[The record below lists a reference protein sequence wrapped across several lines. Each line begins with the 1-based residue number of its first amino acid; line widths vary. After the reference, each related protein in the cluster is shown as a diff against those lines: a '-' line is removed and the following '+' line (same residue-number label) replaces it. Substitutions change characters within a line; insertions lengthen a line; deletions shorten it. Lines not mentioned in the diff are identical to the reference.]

1 MEVDAWGVALGGSLS
16 PRSPRSS
23 ASSGAGGSAVPL
35 RRQASSYE
43 DNAQALA
50 EANDYDEYALV
61 INNMSLEVAQAAC
74 LKEGI

>member
-23 ASSGAGGSAVPL
+23 VSSGAGGSAMPL
-35 RRQASSYE
+35 QRQASSYE